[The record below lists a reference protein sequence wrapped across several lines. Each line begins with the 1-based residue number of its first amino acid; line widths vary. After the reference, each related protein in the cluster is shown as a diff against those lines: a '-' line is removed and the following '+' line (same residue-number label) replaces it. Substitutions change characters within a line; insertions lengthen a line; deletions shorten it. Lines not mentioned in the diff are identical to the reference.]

1 MHLQSEEEKVFS
13 ISSLYHCTRLTSEIL
28 TRLYVHSLV
37 LSLEL
42 YEYTT
47 IYSTAYYRFAKH
59 EHPKKKKQLT
69 FAIRN
74 PIKYLP
80 DFVRM
85 SNRDANRVRR
95 LEAVQPEDF
104 LHFTQHEL
112 LHHLPLGLNLE
123 RGGCILL
130 IM

>member
-1 MHLQSEEEKVFS
+1 MCILLCYLWSYTNTQQFTEPHITDLQNMN
-13 ISSLYHCTRLTSEIL
+13 IQ
-28 TRLYVHSLV
+28 
-37 LSLEL
+37 
-42 YEYTT
+42 
-47 IYSTAYYRFAKH
+47 
-59 EHPKKKKQLT
+59 KKEQLT

-130 IM
+130 LM